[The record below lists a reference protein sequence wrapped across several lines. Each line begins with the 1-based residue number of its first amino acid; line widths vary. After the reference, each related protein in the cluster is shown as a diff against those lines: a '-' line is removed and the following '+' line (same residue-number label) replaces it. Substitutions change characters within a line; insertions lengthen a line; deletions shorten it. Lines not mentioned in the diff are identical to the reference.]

1 MSRSRTPATPSRI
14 DARRKK
20 TVRTRIVL
28 SVTAAS
34 AAAAVAVGVA
44 VADSD
49 GGSRADR
56 ADGATG
62 RQAATTAPGDLPGG
76 GASATPTSTPAS
88 PSPSLSAEA
97 AAATGSLPAAP
108 PTADATGSTGS
119 AAPTKPA
126 AADDDAPAQPK
137 APETRKPTR
146 TAAPTGGGG
155 TSGGS
160 GATSGGSG
168 GSGGSTSGDSES
180 AVLALVNKER
190 ATAGC
195 GPLTANAKLNS
206 AARAY
211 SDTMARS
218 GVMSHTG
225 PDGSTMTSRVEAAG
239 YAWSRLGE
247 NIARGQA
254 DADAV
259 MKAWMNSSGHRA
271 NILNCAF
278 REIGIGVHKG
288 DGGPWWTQNF
298 GAPR

>member
-1 MSRSRTPATPSRI
+1 MSRSRTPGTPSRVE
-14 DARRKK
+14 ARRKK

-28 SVTAAS
+28 SLTA

-49 GGSRADR
+49 GGARVGQR

-62 RQAATTAPGDLPGG
+62 PKSGTAGSGNEEATATPSSPLPTVTADA
-76 GASATPTSTPAS
+76 ASATGAMPSGTP
-88 PSPSLSAEA
+88 
-97 AAATGSLPAAP
+97 G
-108 PTADATGSTGS
+108 ADATGS
-119 AAPTKPA
+119 AAPTTSAAEESSPAAPASTQSRKPA
-126 AADDDAPAQPK
+126 RTPAA
-137 APETRKPTR
+137 T
-146 TAAPTGGGG
+146 TG
-155 TSGGS
+155 
-160 GATSGGSG
+160 GGSG
-168 GSGGSTSGDSES
+168 GSGGSSGSASGESES

-190 ATAGC
+190 AAAGC
-195 GPLTANAKLNS
+195 GPLAVNAKLS
-206 AARAY
+206 AAARGY

-225 PDGSTMTSRVEAAG
+225 PDGSTMTTRVEAAG
-239 YAWSRLGE
+239 YGWSRLGE

-259 MKAWMNSSGHRA
+259 MNAWMNSPGHKA

-298 GAPR
+298 GTPK

>member
-1 MSRSRTPATPSRI
+1 MSRSRTPGSVSRVE
-14 DARRKK
+14 ARRKK

-28 SVTAAS
+28 SLTA

-49 GGSRADR
+49 GGAR
-56 ADGATG
+56 
-62 RQAATTAPGDLPGG
+62 GDERVG
-76 GASATPTSTPAS
+76 GASGPQSGTAGTGSGEATAAPS
-88 PSPSLSAEA
+88 PSPSELTADA
-97 AAATGSLPAAP
+97 ASATGAMPSGTPGG
-108 PTADATGSTGS
+108 DATGSAAATPS
-119 AAPTKPA
+119 ATQESSPAAPA
-126 AADDDAPAQPK
+126 AAPS
-137 APETRKPTR
+137 RKPTR
-146 TAAPTGGGG
+146 TSAAPAGG
-155 TSGGS
+155 T
-160 GATSGGSG
+160 GGSG
-168 GSGGSTSGDSES
+168 GSSGSASGDSES

-190 ATAGC
+190 AAAGC
-195 GPLTANAKLNS
+195 GPLAANAQLTA

-225 PDGSTMTSRVEAAG
+225 PDGSTMTTRVEAAG
-239 YAWSRLGE
+239 YGWSRLGE

-259 MKAWMNSSGHRA
+259 MNAWMNSPGHRA

-298 GAPR
+298 GTPK

>member
-1 MSRSRTPATPSRI
+1 MSRSRTPGTPSRVE
-14 DARRKK
+14 ARRKK

-28 SVTAAS
+28 SLTA

-49 GGSRADR
+49 GGARADQR
-56 ADGATG
+56 AGATG
-62 RQAATTAPGDLPGG
+62 PKPGTAGSGTGEAT
-76 GASATPTSTPAS
+76 ATPSPPLST
-88 PSPSLSAEA
+88 
-97 AAATGSLPAAP
+97 
-108 PTADATGSTGS
+108 PTADAASAPGAMPSGTPGADATES
-119 AAPTKPA
+119 AAPTKSAAEGSSPATA
-126 AADDDAPAQPK
+126 AAAQ
-137 APETRKPTR
+137 TRKPAR
-146 TAAPTGGGG
+146 TPAAP
-155 TSGGS
+155 
-160 GATSGGSG
+160 AGGSG
-168 GSGGSTSGDSES
+168 GSGGSSGSASGDSES

-190 ATAGC
+190 AAAGC
-195 GPLTANAKLNS
+195 GPLAANAQLTA

-225 PDGSTMTSRVEAAG
+225 PDGSTMTTRVEAAG
-239 YAWSRLGE
+239 YGWSRLGE

-259 MKAWMNSSGHRA
+259 MNAWMNSPGHKA

-298 GAPR
+298 GTPK

>member
-1 MSRSRTPATPSRI
+1 MSRSRTPGTPSRVE
-14 DARRKK
+14 ARRKK

-28 SVTAAS
+28 SLTA

-49 GGSRADR
+49 GGGRGDQR

-62 RQAATTAPGDLPGG
+62 PQSGRAGSGD
-76 GASATPTSTPAS
+76 GARTATPTPTVP
-88 PSPSLSAEA
+88 
-97 AAATGSLPAAP
+97 T
-108 PTADATGSTGS
+108 PTADAAATPDAVPSATPDAGATGSGTPTKSAAGESSPAQSASPQTGKATRTPAGTAGGGS
-119 AAPTKPA
+119 A
-126 AADDDAPAQPK
+126 
-137 APETRKPTR
+137 
-146 TAAPTGGGG
+146 
-155 TSGGS
+155 
-160 GATSGGSG
+160 GSG
-168 GSGGSTSGDSES
+168 GSGGSSGSASGDSES

-190 ATAGC
+190 AAAGC
-195 GPLTANAKLNS
+195 GPLTANARLGA

-225 PDGSTMTSRVEAAG
+225 PDGSTMTTRVEAAG

-259 MKAWMNSSGHRA
+259 MSAWMNSPGHKA

-298 GAPR
+298 GTPK

>member
-1 MSRSRTPATPSRI
+1 MSRSRTPGTPSRVE
-14 DARRKK
+14 ARRKK

-28 SVTAAS
+28 SLTA

-49 GGSRADR
+49 GGARPDQRAGGPTGPKSATASAAAGAGDGEATATPSSALPTVT
-56 ADGATG
+56 ADA
-62 RQAATTAPGDLPGG
+62 
-76 GASATPTSTPAS
+76 ASATGAMPSGTP
-88 PSPSLSAEA
+88 
-97 AAATGSLPAAP
+97 G
-108 PTADATGSTGS
+108 ADASES
-119 AAPTKPA
+119 AAPTKTEAEESSPA
-126 AADDDAPAQPK
+126 APAPAQ
-137 APETRKPTR
+137 TRKPSR
-146 TAAPTGGGG
+146 TPAAT
-155 TSGGS
+155 T
-160 GATSGGSG
+160 GGSG
-168 GSGGSTSGDSES
+168 GSGGSSGGGASDSES

-190 ATAGC
+190 AAAGC
-195 GPLTANAKLNS
+195 GPLAANAKLTA

-225 PDGSTMTSRVEAAG
+225 PDGSTMTTRVEAAG
-239 YAWSRLGE
+239 YGWSRLGE
-247 NIARGQA
+247 NIARGQS

-259 MKAWMNSSGHRA
+259 MKAWMNSPGHKA

-298 GAPR
+298 GTPR

>member
-1 MSRSRTPATPSRI
+1 MSRSRTPATPSRT

-49 GGSRADR
+49 GGARADR
-56 ADGATG
+56 ADGASG

-76 GASATPTSTPAS
+76 SGASASPTPTPAS

-108 PTADATGSTGS
+108 PTADATGS

-126 AADDDAPAQPK
+126 EAADEAPAKPK

-146 TAAPTGGGG
+146 TAAPTGGG
-155 TSGGS
+155 TSGGTGGS
-160 GATSGGSG
+160 GGTSGGSG

-195 GPLTANAKLNS
+195 GPLTANSKLNA

-211 SDTMARS
+211 SDTMASS

-298 GAPR
+298 GAPK

>member
-1 MSRSRTPATPSRI
+1 MSSRTPGTPSRVE
-14 DARRKK
+14 ARRKK

-28 SVTAAS
+28 SLT
-34 AAAAVAVGVA
+34 AAAAVVAVGVA

-49 GGSRADR
+49 GGTQVDQR

-62 RQAATTAPGDLPGG
+62 PKSGTPAPTGSAGSAA
-76 GASATPTSTPAS
+76 PAS
-88 PSPSLSAEA
+88 PSPEITAEA
-97 AAATGSLPAAP
+97 AAATGSPLPPETPAAGG
-108 PTADATGSTGS
+108 TES
-119 AAPTKPA
+119 AAPEKS
-126 AADDDAPAQPK
+126 AADGGAPAKSTP
-137 APETRKPTR
+137 ASKPPR
-146 TAAPTGGGG
+146 

-160 GATSGGSG
+160 TGGGSGSSGGSG
-168 GSGGSTSGDSES
+168 GSSGGSTGGSSGGSGSGSSSES

-190 ATAGC
+190 SAAGC
-195 GPLTANAKLNS
+195 GPVTMNAKLS
-206 AARAY
+206 AAARGY

-225 PDGSTMTSRVEAAG
+225 PDGSTMTTRVEAAG

-247 NIARGQA
+247 NIARGQS

-271 NILNCAF
+271 NILNCDF
-278 REIGIGVHKG
+278 KEIGIGFHKG

>member
-1 MSRSRTPATPSRI
+1 M
-14 DARRKK
+14 
-20 TVRTRIVL
+20 RTRIVL
-28 SVTAAS
+28 SLTA

-49 GGSRADR
+49 GAAQVDQR

-62 RQAATTAPGDLPGG
+62 SKSGTPAPGGTAGTADPTAP
-76 GASATPTSTPAS
+76 
-88 PSPSLSAEA
+88 SAEITADA
-97 AAATGSLPAAP
+97 AAATGSLPPETPA
-108 PTADATGSTGS
+108 ADATQS
-119 AAPTKPA
+119 AAPEKSA
-126 AADDDAPAQPK
+126 AEGGAPAKSTP
-137 APETRKPTR
+137 ASKPPR
-146 TAAPTGGGG
+146 

-160 GATSGGSG
+160 TGGGSGSSGGSTGGSSGGSG
-168 GSGGSTSGDSES
+168 SSSGDSES

-190 ATAGC
+190 SAAGC
-195 GPLTANAKLNS
+195 GPVTMNAKLNA
-206 AARAY
+206 AARGY

-225 PDGSTMTSRVEAAG
+225 PDGSTMTTRVEAAG

-247 NIARGQA
+247 NIARGQS

-271 NILNCAF
+271 NILNCDF